1 MKLHKEGYS
10 IILTS
15 LVIFTLLESLV
26 FYFFFQSNTSV
37 LFYVLLLIPVTLF
50 VLIVQFFRLPKR
62 DFSYRQG
69 NVLCPADGKVVVI
82 EEVEETE
89 YFKDRRIQVSIFMSP
104 LNVHANFNPVSG
116 TIQYAKY
123 HPGLFLVA
131 WHPKSSTENERTT
144 FVTKT
149 DDGNELLFRQ
159 IAGALARRICFY
171 VKEGQKVNAGEEF
184 GFIKFG
190 SRIDIF
196 LPLHAKINVSL
207 NQKVQGQIT
216 NIAEI

>member
-1 MKLHKEGYS
+1 VRLHKEGYA
-10 IILTS
+10 IILGSLIICALLSTLIIYFGQTS
-15 LVIFTLLESLV
+15 FS
-26 FYFFFQSNTSV
+26 SGV
-37 LFYVLLLIPVTLF
+37 LIAFCSIPLLIQI
-50 VLIVQFFRLPKR
+50 LIIQFFRVPKR
-62 DFSYRQG
+62 IYSVENGD
-69 NVLCPADGKVVVI
+69 VLCPADGKVVVI
-82 EEVEETE
+82 EEVVETE
-89 YFKDRRIQVSIFMSP
+89 YFNDRKIQISIFMSP

-149 DDGNELLFRQ
+149 ENGNEILFRQ
-159 IAGALARRICFY
+159 IAGALARRICYY
-171 VKEGQKVNAGEEF
+171 VKEGQKVHAGEEF

-207 NQKVQGQIT
+207 NQKVKGQIT
-216 NIAEI
+216 KIAEI